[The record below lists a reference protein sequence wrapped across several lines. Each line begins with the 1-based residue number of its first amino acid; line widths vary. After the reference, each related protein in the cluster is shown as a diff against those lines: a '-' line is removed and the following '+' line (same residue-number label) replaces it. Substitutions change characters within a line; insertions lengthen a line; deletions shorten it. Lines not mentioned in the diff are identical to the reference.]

1 MITGRCLCKKISYEY
16 RGEPLFQAICCCED
30 CQRASGS
37 SHVPVI
43 GADKSGFSVF
53 GTTKTYV
60 SVGGSGNNAVR
71 HFCPDCGSL
80 LFGTPE
86 EVNDLVT
93 IYAGT
98 LDNKEILNPSMAIY
112 TRSKMHW
119 EVFNDNIVLHETKPG
134 K

>member
-1 MITGRCLCKKISYEY
+1 MITGHCLCGKISYEY
-16 RGEPLFQAICCCED
+16 RGEPLFQVVCCCED

-37 SHVPVI
+37 SHIPVI
-43 GADKSGFSVF
+43 GVSKTGFSVS
-53 GTTKTYV
+53 GVTKTYV
-60 SVGGSGNNAVR
+60 SVGGSGKYAVR

-86 EVNDLVT
+86 EEKELVT

-98 LDNKEILNPSMAIY
+98 LDNTAISNPSMAIF

>member
-1 MITGRCLCKKISYEY
+1 MITGHCLCGNISYSHP
-16 RGEPLFQAICCCED
+16 GEPLFQMVCCCED

-37 SHVPVI
+37 SHVPVVGVTKKDFI
-43 GADKSGFSVF
+43 VKGQ
-53 GTTKTYV
+53 TKTYGNT
-60 SVGGSGNNAVR
+60 GGSGKQAIR

-86 EVNDLVT
+86 SDPELVT

-98 LDNKEILNPSMAIY
+98 IDRDFVFNPTLAIN
-112 TRSKMHW
+112 TKAKAHW
-119 EVFNDNIVLHETKPG
+119 EVFANCIIQIKGMP